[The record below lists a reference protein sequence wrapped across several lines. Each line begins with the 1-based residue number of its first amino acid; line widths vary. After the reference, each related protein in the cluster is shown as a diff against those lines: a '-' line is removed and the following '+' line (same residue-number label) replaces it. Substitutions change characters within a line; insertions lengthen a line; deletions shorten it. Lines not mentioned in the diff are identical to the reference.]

1 MQLRRWIAGDLAGL
15 LHDVP
20 VSEAAEPRRGAN
32 PGTRRSEKTMTK
44 PVGFALALALTLGAA
59 FLIPA
64 AAQAKGDDRGDKND
78 KGCKSSFDK
87 DQDCGKSQKVP
98 EPGDLLLLSSGL
110 ATLSVLSLVRRKSVS
125 K

>member
-1 MQLRRWIAGDLAGL
+1 
-15 LHDVP
+15 
-20 VSEAAEPRRGAN
+20 
-32 PGTRRSEKTMTK
+32 MTK
-44 PVGFALALALTLGAA
+44 PVGFALALTLAAA

-64 AAQAKGDDRGDKND
+64 AAQAKGGDRGDKND

-87 DQDCGKSQKVP
+87 NQDCGKSQKVP

-110 ATLSVLSLVRRKSVS
+110 ATLSALSFVRRKSAS

>member
-1 MQLRRWIAGDLAGL
+1 
-15 LHDVP
+15 
-20 VSEAAEPRRGAN
+20 
-32 PGTRRSEKTMTK
+32 MTK
-44 PVGFALALALTLGAA
+44 PVGFALALALALTLGAA